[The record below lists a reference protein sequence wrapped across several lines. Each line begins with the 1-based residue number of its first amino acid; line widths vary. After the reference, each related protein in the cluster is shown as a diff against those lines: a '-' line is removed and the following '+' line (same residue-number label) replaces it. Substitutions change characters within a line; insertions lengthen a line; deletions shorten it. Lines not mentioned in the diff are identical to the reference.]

1 MNTFMHT
8 KPKYL
13 FIIIISLLFCAATII
28 FETRVLSQNQE
39 SFTISFGKEQELLV
53 SQIEKQAIN
62 MLSSQSGNEQAVIKN
77 IIKNSVTSANRYWF
91 FIKENKILFFRD
103 DNETKQLRIKDINM
117 LLKSYKMAGGKNIDP
132 LVTLFSDKTSGSVL
146 FSESEIS
153 ENKLASVSFF
163 EINGTSYSIGMC
175 TTETYIVDSGY
186 IFKHNSYSII
196 TIVALCLLLFSIVV
210 VNIINIDK
218 KDDEIQLLKKF
229 IQSKNQ
235 KIEKLTTADVS
246 ELDLLY
252 NEDTNIYSKKV
263 FDALINKLENP
274 QLFPIS
280 KIVINISFTEN
291 ITFDGMVSELSPV
304 LKKLLPQ
311 KGILARTQDN
321 ELTALLFRTDYSSA
335 KSLQTKLIKA
345 WSNLLNKFNST
356 VKIDV
361 ILLHEKAD
369 SIPAFDTE
377 NDKTIS
383 EKNTN
388 KLKRL

>member
-1 MNTFMHT
+1 MNTFMHN

-13 FIIIISLLFCAATII
+13 FIIIISLLFCVATIV
-28 FETRVLSQNQE
+28 FETRVLKQNQE
-39 SFTISFGKEQELLV
+39 SFSISFGKEQELLV

-62 MLSSQSGNEQAVIKN
+62 MLSSQSGDEQAVIKS

-103 DNETKQLRIKDINM
+103 DNETKQLTIKDINM
-117 LLKSYKMAGGKNIDP
+117 LLKSYKMTGGKNIDP
-132 LVTLFSDKTSGSVL
+132 LVTLFSDKTRGSVL
-146 FSESEIS
+146 FSESELS
-153 ENKLASVSFF
+153 ENILASVSFF
-163 EINGTSYSIGMC
+163 EVNGTSYSLGIF

-210 VNIINIDK
+210 VSIIIIDK
-218 KDDEIQLLKKF
+218 KEDEIQLLKKF

-235 KIEKLTTADVS
+235 KIEKLTTVAVT

-252 NEDTNIYSKKV
+252 NEDTNIYNKKV
-263 FDALINKLENP
+263 FDALVNKLENP

-280 KIVINISFTEN
+280 KIVINISFSEN

-321 ELTALLFRTDYSSA
+321 ELTALLFRTDYNSA
-335 KSLQTKLIKA
+335 KALQTKLMKA
-345 WSNLLNKFNST
+345 WTNILKKFHSS
-356 VKIDV
+356 VKTDV
-361 ILLHEKAD
+361 ILLHEKA
-369 SIPAFDTE
+369 SSLLPSYTE
-377 NDKTIS
+377 NDKSIS
-383 EKNTN
+383 KKNSNTLK
-388 KLKRL
+388 KL

>member
-13 FIIIISLLFCAATII
+13 FIILISLLFCVATII
-28 FETRVLSQNQE
+28 FETSVLRQNQE
-39 SFTISFGKEQELLV
+39 SFSISFGKEQELLV

-62 MLSSQSGNEQAVIKN
+62 MLSLQSGNEQAVIKT
-77 IIKNSVTSANRYWF
+77 IIKNSVTSTNRYWF
-91 FIKENKILFFRD
+91 FIKENKILFFKD

-117 LLKSYKMAGGKNIDP
+117 LLKSYKMAGGKNIDS
-132 LVTLFSDKTSGSVL
+132 LVKLFSDKKSSSVL
-146 FSESEIS
+146 FSESETS

-163 EINGTSYSIGMC
+163 EVNGTSYSLGVF

-210 VNIINIDK
+210 VSIITISK
-218 KDDEIQLLKKF
+218 KNDEIQLLKKF

-252 NEDTNIYSKKV
+252 NEDTNIYNKKV
-263 FDALINKLENP
+263 FDALISKLDNA

-280 KIVINISFTEN
+280 KIAINIYLSEN
-291 ITFDGMVSELSPV
+291 MTFDGMVSELSPV

-311 KGILARTQDN
+311 KSILARTQSN
-321 ELTALLFRTDYSSA
+321 ELTALLFRTDYKSA
-335 KSLQTKLIKA
+335 KALQTKLMKA
-345 WSNLLNKFNST
+345 WSNILKRFNSS
-356 VKIDV
+356 VKTEV
-361 ILLHEKAD
+361 VLLHEKTD
-369 SIPAFDTE
+369 SIPASYTE
-377 NDKTIS
+377 KDKTLS
-383 EKNTN
+383 EKNSN
-388 KLKRL
+388 RLEKL

>member
-1 MNTFMHT
+1 MNTLMHT

-28 FETRVLSQNQE
+28 FETRVLRQNQE
-39 SFTISFGKEQELLV
+39 SFSISFGKEQELLV
-53 SQIEKQAIN
+53 SQIEKHAIDT
-62 MLSSQSGNEQAVIKN
+62 LSSQLGNEQAVIKN
-77 IIKNSVTSANRYWF
+77 IIQSSVTSANRYWF
-91 FIKENKILFFRD
+91 FIRDNKILFFRD

-132 LVTLFSDKTSGSVL
+132 LVTLFSDKSKGSVL
-146 FSESEIS
+146 FSESKIS

-163 EINGTSYSIGMC
+163 EVNGTSYSLGIC

-196 TIVALCLLLFSIVV
+196 KIVAISLLLFSIVV
-210 VNIINIDK
+210 ASIIFIDK
-218 KDDEIQLLKKF
+218 KNDEIQLLKKF

-246 ELDLLY
+246 ESDLLY

-263 FDALINKLENP
+263 FDALITKLGSP

-280 KIVINISFTEN
+280 KIVINITFSEN
-291 ITFDGMVSELSPV
+291 ITFDGMVSELTPV

-311 KGILARTQDN
+311 KGILARTQDD
-321 ELTALLFRTDYSSA
+321 ELTVLLFRTDYKSA
-335 KSLQTKLIKA
+335 KDLQTKLMKA
-345 WSNLLNKFNST
+345 WSNILKKFNSS
-356 VKIDV
+356 VKADV
-361 ILLHEKAD
+361 ILLHEKAE
-369 SIPAFDTE
+369 SIPESHTDI
-377 NDKTIS
+377 NKTIS

-388 KLKRL
+388 KLEKL

>member
-77 IIKNSVTSANRYWF
+77 IIKNSVTSTNRYWF